1 MTEKEAYLYAKKI
14 TKEFL
19 WRPQIKKKMEDEGYT
34 EKDIK
39 TVLNIMKRL
48 GWSRR

>member
-1 MTEKEAYLYAKKI
+1 MSEKEAYLYAKKI

-19 WRPQIKKKMEDEGYT
+19 WRPEIKKRMESEGYS
-34 EKDIK
+34 EEDIK
-39 TVLNIMKRL
+39 SVLKIMKRL

>member
-19 WRPQIKKKMEDEGYT
+19 WRPQIKKRMEDEGYT

-39 TVLNIMKRL
+39 TVLTIMKRL